1 MTAVVPVTMSM
12 APSSLTLTAGTSG
25 TLGVVIAGGKPTP
38 ILQRCNS
45 ADPSIASVAVSGSAC
60 QVSAI
65 APGTTSITA
74 TSSGGQQASSTITVP
89 PLPPALLTF
98 AVAPSTAALVVGES
112 ATLVSAVT
120 RGASTVDVTYTYTSS
135 ASSVAT
141 VSATGFVRAVAPGVS
156 TVTVTAQGVG
166 AGFSTTV
173 LTASIPVTVAANP
186 CTPVGLSWGSFVT
199 GTFAVDDCKNRDY
212 KDYLFDHYLITG
224 PSSVLKVVL
233 NASFPGVGLH
243 IGSWRTYTS
252 RSDSLL
258 ELDFF
263 VPQGTTTVSPL
274 SQAQTGSYRFGV
286 FYQPEDV
293 DACRSPFLVGSIVT
307 LQSVTN
313 QSCRLG
319 TAAEAPFDRFVLYAP
334 GQSCTISMKRVAGAG
349 SIADPYIELGSAFAN
364 TVFAQNNDVAPGT
377 NTDAQLTLS
386 NCVSSTGGIFELRT
400 FGWNGQLAQKGGT
413 GAYQLTVTYGP
424 PA

>member
-1 MTAVVPVTMSM
+1 MSM
-12 APSSLTLTAGTSG
+12 APSSLALTAGTAG
-25 TLGVVIAGGKPTP
+25 TLGVFIAGGRPTP
-38 ILQRCNS
+38 ILQLCHS

-74 TSSGGQQASSTITVP
+74 TSSGGQQASSAITVL

-98 AVAPSTAALVVGES
+98 AVAPTTAALVVGDF
-112 ATLVSAVT
+112 ATLVPAVS
-120 RGASTVDVTYTYTSS
+120 RGASTVGVAYTYTSS

-173 LTASIPVTVAANP
+173 LTASIPVTVTAHP
-186 CTPVGLSWGSFVT
+186 CTPVALAWGSFVT
-199 GTFAVDDCKNRDY
+199 GTFAADDCKHQD
-212 KDYLFDHYLITG
+212 FFIDHYLITG

-233 NASFPGVGLH
+233 NASVPGVGLH
-243 IGSWRTYTS
+243 IGSWRLYS
-252 RSDSLL
+252 SKSDSLL

-286 FYQPEDV
+286 FSQPEDV
-293 DACRSPFLVGSIVT
+293 DGCRSPFLVGSIVT

-313 QSCRLG
+313 QSCRIG
-319 TAAEAPFDRFVLYAP
+319 TTDAPFDRFVIFAP

-364 TVFAQNNDVAPGT
+364 TVFAQNNDVAPD
-377 NTDAQLTLS
+377 NVDAQLTLS
-386 NCVSSTGGIFELRT
+386 NCLSPAGVPFELRA
-400 FGWNGQLAQKGGT
+400 FGWNGALGQRGGT

-424 PA
+424 PT

>member
-12 APSSLTLTAGTSG
+12 APPSLTLTAGTSG

-38 ILQRCNS
+38 ILQQCNS
-45 ADPSIASVAVSGSAC
+45 ANPSIASAATNGGSC

-74 TSSGGQQASSTITVP
+74 TSSGGQQASSTITVL
-89 PLPPALLTF
+89 PLPPALLTL
-98 AVAPSTAALVVGES
+98 AVAPTTAPLVVGES
-112 ATLVSAVT
+112 ATLVPAVT

-233 NASFPGVGLH
+233 NASVPGVGLH
-243 IGSWRTYTS
+243 IGSWRTYSS

-286 FYQPEDV
+286 FSQPEDV

-319 TAAEAPFDRFVLYAP
+319 TAEAPFDRFVIYAP

-386 NCVSSTGGIFELRT
+386 TCVSSTGGIFELRA
-400 FGWNGQLAQKGGT
+400 FGWNGQLSQKGGT
-413 GAYQLTVTYGP
+413 GAYQLTVTFGP

>member
-1 MTAVVPVTMSM
+1 ML
-12 APSSLTLTAGTSG
+12 SLR
-25 TLGVVIAGGKPTP
+25 GGKPTP

-89 PLPPALLTF
+89 PLPPALLTL
-98 AVAPSTAALVVGES
+98 AVAPTTAALVVGQS
-112 ATLVSAVT
+112 ATLVPAVT
-120 RGASTVDVTYTYTSS
+120 RGASTVGVAYTYTSS

-141 VSATGFVRAVAPGVS
+141 VSTTGIVTAVAPGVS

-166 AGFSTTV
+166 AGYSTTA
-173 LTASIPVTVAANP
+173 LTASIPVTVTANP
-186 CTPVGLSWGSFVT
+186 CVAVALAWGSFVT

-212 KDYLFDHYLITG
+212 KDYLFDHYLITA
-224 PSSVLKVVL
+224 PTSSVLKVVL
-233 NASFPGVGLH
+233 NASVTGVGLH
-243 IGSWRTYTS
+243 IGSWRLYT
-252 RSDSLL
+252 DSLL

-274 SQAQTGSYRFGV
+274 SQATGSYRFGV

-293 DACRSPFLVGSIVT
+293 DGCRSPLLVGSIVT

-319 TAAEAPFDRFVLYAP
+319 TAEAPFDRFLLYAS
-334 GQSCTISMKRVAGAG
+334 GQPCTITMKRVAGAG
-349 SIADPYIELGSAFAN
+349 SIADPYIELGGVFAN
-364 TVFAQNNDVAPGT
+364 TVFAQNNDMAPGT
-377 NTDAQLTLS
+377 NTDAQLILS
-386 NCVSSTGGIFELRT
+386 NCASPTGGNFELRA
-400 FGWNGQLAQKGGT
+400 FGWNGPLAQRGGT

>member
-12 APSSLTLTAGTSG
+12 APSSLALTAGTAG
-25 TLGVVIAGGKPTP
+25 TLGVFIAGGRPTP
-38 ILQRCNS
+38 ILQLCHS

-74 TSSGGQQASSTITVP
+74 TSSGGQQASSAITVL

-98 AVAPSTAALVVGES
+98 AVAPTTAALVVGDF
-112 ATLVSAVT
+112 ATLVPAVS
-120 RGASTVDVTYTYTSS
+120 RGASTVGVAYTYTSS

-173 LTASIPVTVAANP
+173 LTASIPVTVTAHP
-186 CTPVGLSWGSFVT
+186 CTPVALAWGSFVT
-199 GTFAVDDCKNRDY
+199 GTFAADDCKHQD
-212 KDYLFDHYLITG
+212 FFIDHYLITG

-233 NASFPGVGLH
+233 NASASVLGVGLH
-243 IGSWRTYTS
+243 VGSWRVSTS
-252 RSDSLL
+252 MLASSLEQEYFL
-258 ELDFF
+258 
-263 VPQGTTTVSPL
+263 PQGTTTVSPL
-274 SQAQTGSYRFGV
+274 SQGQTGSYQFGV

-293 DACRSPFLVGSIVT
+293 DGCRGPIVVGSIVT

-313 QSCRLG
+313 QSCRFS
-319 TAAEAPFDRFVLYAP
+319 AADAPFDRFLLYAP
-334 GQSCTISMKRVAGAG
+334 GQSCTITMKRVAGAG
-349 SIADPYIELGSAFAN
+349 SIADPYIELGPTFTN
-364 TVFAQNNDVAPGT
+364 TVFAQNNDVAPD
-377 NTDAQLTLS
+377 NVDAQLTLS
-386 NCVSSTGGIFELRT
+386 NCLSPAGVPFELRA
-400 FGWNGQLAQKGGT
+400 FGWNGALGQRGGT

-424 PA
+424 PT

>member
-1 MTAVVPVTMSM
+1 V
-12 APSSLTLTAGTSG
+12 
-25 TLGVVIAGGKPTP
+25 GVA
-38 ILQRCNS
+38 
-45 ADPSIASVAVSGSAC
+45 
-60 QVSAI
+60 
-65 APGTTSITA
+65 
-74 TSSGGQQASSTITVP
+74 
-89 PLPPALLTF
+89 
-98 AVAPSTAALVVGES
+98 
-112 ATLVSAVT
+112 
-120 RGASTVDVTYTYTSS
+120 YTYTSS

-173 LTASIPVTVAANP
+173 LTASIPVTVTAHP
-186 CTPVGLSWGSFVT
+186 CTPVALAWGSFVT
-199 GTFAVDDCKNRDY
+199 GTFAADDCKHQD
-212 KDYLFDHYLITG
+212 FFIDHYLITG

-233 NASFPGVGLH
+233 NASVPGVGLH
-243 IGSWRTYTS
+243 IGSWRLYS
-252 RSDSLL
+252 SKSDSLL

-286 FYQPEDV
+286 FSQPEDV
-293 DACRSPFLVGSIVT
+293 DGCRSPFLVGSIVT

-313 QSCRLG
+313 QSCRIG
-319 TAAEAPFDRFVLYAP
+319 TTDAPFDRFVIFAP

-364 TVFAQNNDVAPGT
+364 TVFAQNNDVAPD
-377 NTDAQLTLS
+377 NVDAQLTLS
-386 NCVSSTGGIFELRT
+386 NCLSPAGVPFELRA
-400 FGWNGQLAQKGGT
+400 FGWNGALGQRGGT

-424 PA
+424 PT

>member
-1 MTAVVPVTMSM
+1 M
-12 APSSLTLTAGTSG
+12 
-25 TLGVVIAGGKPTP
+25 
-38 ILQRCNS
+38 
-45 ADPSIASVAVSGSAC
+45 
-60 QVSAI
+60 SAI

-74 TSSGGQQASSTITVP
+74 ISSGGQQASSTITVL
-89 PLPPALLTF
+89 PLPPALLTL
-98 AVAPSTAALVVGES
+98 AVAPTTAPLVVGES
-112 ATLVSAVT
+112 ATLVPAVT

-173 LTASIPVTVAANP
+173 LTASVPVTVAANP
-186 CTPVGLSWGSFVT
+186 CTPVGLAWGSFVT

-224 PSSVLKVVL
+224 PSSVLKVVI
-233 NASFPGVGLH
+233 NASVPGVGLH
-243 IGSWRTYTS
+243 VGSWRTYTS
-252 RSDSLL
+252 KSDSLL

-263 VPQGTTTVSPL
+263 VPQGTTMVSPL

-293 DACRSPFLVGSIVT
+293 DGCRSPFLVGSIVT
-307 LQSVTN
+307 LQSITN

-319 TAAEAPFDRFVLYAP
+319 TAEAPFDRFVLYGP

-349 SIADPYIELGSAFAN
+349 SILDPYIELGSAFTN
-364 TVFAQNNDVAPGT
+364 TVFTKNDDAAPG
-377 NTDAQLTLS
+377 NIDAQLTLS
-386 NCVSSTGGIFELRT
+386 HCVSPTGGIFELRA
-400 FGWNGQLAQKGGT
+400 FGWNGLLGQRGGT
-413 GAYQLTVTYGP
+413 GAYQLTVTFGP